1 MKTFLHKKSLP
12 FLFLCIF
19 LMFIFYITLYTRTFT
34 LTQSCQLDL
43 FWSYRE
49 WMKGRPGIARE
60 ILLNIALF
68 VPLGYFLSHVLDSC
82 KVKRYG
88 LVAGLLALA
97 VSSAVEVIQY
107 VDGLGLGELDDIFNN
122 VLGAFLGI
130 GVYKLLSRFC
140 NEDKLPCWK
149 LILSVLFLLAGAVG
163 CHMVKVAPPLSS
175 YALLQQFDFAVTRV
189 DAAEHTL
196 SLQGYCRAYYRDTP
210 PYQIILRGEET
221 GKEYSAR
228 TEVDG
233 DSFRASAA
241 VPSGEPCEV
250 LVKFK
255 YYAPVRTLFYLKG
268 NRAANVAGPVT
279 EPDITD
285 TDLGEIVN
293 RGILKAWEPKFDVY
307 VYQFSGRLYWLVGS
321 PLDKRTEIVLHL
333 HTNEP
338 AKLPENRRKYKFDNL
353 GFRAGGKNELT
364 GTMRCGKYRVFE
376 REIPSGYHITAVR
389 VGFYADKKMQWQR
402 HFRVGE

>member
-1 MKTFLHKKSLP
+1 MV
-12 FLFLCIF
+12 
-19 LMFIFYITLYTRTFT
+19 
-34 LTQSCQLDL
+34 
-43 FWSYRE
+43 
-49 WMKGRPGIARE
+49 GI
-60 ILLNIALF
+60 
-68 VPLGYFLSHVLDSC
+68 
-82 KVKRYG
+82 
-88 LVAGLLALA
+88 
-97 VSSAVEVIQY
+97 
-107 VDGLGLGELDDIFNN
+107 
-122 VLGAFLGI
+122 
-130 GVYKLLSRFC
+130 
-140 NEDKLPCWK
+140 
-149 LILSVLFLLAGAVG
+149 
-163 CHMVKVAPPLSS
+163 CH
-175 YALLQQFDFAVTRV
+175 
-189 DAAEHTL
+189 
-196 SLQGYCRAYYRDTP
+196 
-210 PYQIILRGEET
+210 
-221 GKEYSAR
+221 

-255 YYAPVRTLFYLKG
+255 YYAPVRTLSYLKR

-279 EPDITD
+279 EPAIAD

-338 AKLPENRRKYKFDNL
+338 EKLPENRRKYKFDNL

-402 HFRVGE
+402 YFRVGK